1 MIVYEGSKKSFQDDI
16 NNGMIAVRLDSLFRY
31 LGITKES
38 RAEYISWKNSL
49 SVINSIISNR
59 AIDDDVRVALEYQ
72 IPLTSKR
79 VDFMIAGSDGVNDN
93 VVIIELKQW
102 ENCKATQRECVVI
115 AFTGGAERE
124 VAHPSQQAYSYSKLI
139 ENFNESVRDNSVNL
153 IPCAFLHNYK
163 EENRNSICNE
173 RYKDVIKE
181 APVFLQHDGTKL
193 SDFIASKVKTKS
205 EKNLFDIIENG
216 KLKPS
221 KSLQDVVGSVLNG
234 NTSFEMID
242 EQQVAYATI
251 LKLVELSITDERKS
265 TIIVQGGPGTGKSV
279 IAINLLAK
287 IINSGFSCVY
297 TTKNSAPRFTFSQS
311 LIRNGRYTIG
321 YLKGLFK
328 GSGSFYDAKANTF
341 DCILVDEAHR
351 LKLKSG
357 VYGNLGENQ
366 IKEIINAA
374 KISVFFIDEDQIV
387 TTDDIGRVGEIKK
400 QAEALG
406 SKVYCS
412 EGLKLTSQFR
422 CNGSDGYL
430 AFLDDVLE
438 IRKTANQSF
447 SEYDYDIYNKT
458 VN

>member
-16 NNGMIAVRLDSLFRY
+16 NNGMIADRLDSLFRY

-38 RAEYISWKNSL
+38 RAEYVSWRNSL
-49 SVINSIISNR
+49 SVISSIISSNR
-59 AIDDDVRVALEYQ
+59 VIDDDVRVALEYQ

-93 VVIIELKQW
+93 VVIVELKQW
-102 ENCKATQRECVVI
+102 ENCTATQRECVVK

-163 EENRNSICNE
+163 EENRGTICNE

-193 SDFIASKVKTKS
+193 SDFIASKVQKKS
-205 EKNLFDIIENG
+205 DKDLFDIIENG

-242 EQQVAYATI
+242 EQQIAYATI
-251 LKLVELSITDERKS
+251 LKLVQLSISDERKS

-279 IAINLLAK
+279 IAINLLA
-287 IINSGFSCVY
+287 
-297 TTKNSAPRFTFSQS
+297 
-311 LIRNGRYTIG
+311 
-321 YLKGLFK
+321 
-328 GSGSFYDAKANTF
+328 
-341 DCILVDEAHR
+341 
-351 LKLKSG
+351 
-357 VYGNLGENQ
+357 
-366 IKEIINAA
+366 
-374 KISVFFIDEDQIV
+374 
-387 TTDDIGRVGEIKK
+387 
-400 QAEALG
+400 
-406 SKVYCS
+406 
-412 EGLKLTSQFR
+412 
-422 CNGSDGYL
+422 
-430 AFLDDVLE
+430 
-438 IRKTANQSF
+438 
-447 SEYDYDIYNKT
+447 
-458 VN
+458 